1 MKEHIIKS
9 LKEYANNG
17 ERSSAKLIPIHQKIK
32 NDVSKY
38 LISNYKVKNLG
49 SFSLDSEKSLSKEK
63 KFQGRYYD
71 KKIDISF
78 FLDRKEIGGIG
89 VKIPIAN
96 INQNFNNYFENML
109 GETANIRSNN
119 IPYFQVIIFP
129 IKTLYFKKNGTV
141 SKIEQVNLN
150 KFDKYLKLS
159 KDNVNTFFHA
169 PNKILFIFY
178 EFKSFNVEKIHSKND
193 FLNKLKSEDLDILI
207 SKINL
212 PFNGLIIENDYDL
225 FIKKI
230 SSIIFGNS

>member
-1 MKEHIIKS
+1 MKDQIIKS

-17 ERSSAKLIPIHQKIK
+17 ERSTAKLIPIHQKIK
-32 NDVSKY
+32 NDVSKH
-38 LISNYKVKNLG
+38 LISNYKIKNLD
-49 SFSLDSEKSLSKEK
+49 SFSLDSKKSLSKEK
-63 KFQGRYYD
+63 KFHGRYYD

-78 FLDRKEIGGIG
+78 FANEKEIGGIG
-89 VKIPIAN
+89 IKIPIAN
-96 INQNFNNYFENML
+96 IDQNFNNYFENML

-129 IKTLYFKKNGTV
+129 IKTLYFRNNGTV
-141 SKIEQVNLN
+141 SKIERANLN
-150 KFDKYLKLS
+150 KFNKYLNLS
-159 KDNVNTFFHA
+159 KDNVDTFFHA

-178 EFKSFNVEKIHSKND
+178 EFKSFNIEEINSKED
-193 FLNKLKSEDLDILI
+193 FLNKLKSKNLDISI
-207 SKINL
+207 SKTHF